1 VSEASA
7 RRAIAWLDVFTDRPF
22 AGNQLAVILDADG
35 LSDEQMQSMA
45 RELTISESV
54 FASEGGR
61 AIRIFTPG
69 YELPGAGH
77 PVIGVTHELVR
88 RGAIPASGEWTYRTV
103 RGETAVTV
111 DDGVA
116 TMTQPDPQLGVE
128 HDEAAVAAALRIDE
142 RDLASVPQ
150 VCNTGVNQLF
160 AELRDREALAALHP
174 DMDLVAG
181 LDGAEGIVAWC
192 ELGDGEVAQRFFA
205 PLMGIPEDPAT
216 GSAAG
221 ALGALRVFHGAEPG
235 PLTVRQGDE
244 MGRPSEIRVSVSGE
258 AGYPADVRVGGRAVL
273 LFEGEVEIPATSGAR
288 PERRN

>member
-1 VSEASA
+1 VSDAAE
-7 RRAIAWLDVFTDRPF
+7 RRPIAWLDVFTDRPF
-22 AGNQLAVILDADG
+22 AGNQLAVILEADG
-35 LSDEQMQSMA
+35 LTDEQMQALA
-45 RELTISESV
+45 RELAISETI

-61 AIRIFTPG
+61 ALRIFTPG

-77 PVIGVTHELVR
+77 PVIGVTLELVR
-88 RGAIPASGEWTYRTV
+88 RGVIPASGDWTYRTI

-111 DDGVA
+111 SDGVA

-142 RDLASVPQ
+142 RDFASVPQ
-150 VCNTGVNQLF
+150 TCDTGVHQLF
-160 AELRDREALAALHP
+160 AELRDRETLASLHP

-221 ALGALRVFHGAEPG
+221 ALGTLRVFHGAEPG

-244 MGRPSEIRVSVSGE
+244 IGRPSEIRVDVGGS
-258 AGYPADVRVGGRAVL
+258 AGAPAEVRVGGRAVL
-273 LFEGEVEIPATSGAR
+273 LFEGEVEIPAG
-288 PERRN
+288 